1 MASAS
6 SAPASQPMS
15 TRPGSRPLD
24 SASNAAMDRLLRHS
38 LTNFPFEL
46 QARLFEAQ
54 SLHEIYEI
62 GVAMLTRIPA
72 TIAVRIFQRDDT
84 GEARVVHAW
93 QSPYYAGQAA
103 LSDELGQAIHQR
115 WIAAHR
121 LGHGIK
127 EFARPISVATCPSW
141 LLMPMLVGDELIGAI
156 AAERRNSEVFPYA
169 PEDVVAMSA
178 AAAGIA
184 WAIHSMFL
192 RERTDVL
199 SDPAARAELLSRER
213 RLIGRELH
221 DTVVQ
226 DLAYVNLKLEV
237 GEQLL
242 PDELDA
248 ARVQFQAARAA
259 MEHAIIEL
267 RRTIGELRR
276 PAPARRGITG
286 QLRSLVSS
294 MQPEA
299 PELDVNFLHISG
311 VQLVPEVER
320 AVVGIVREA
329 LQNVRKHSRAQ
340 SVKLEVRR
348 AEDELRVYVSDD
360 GVGMHGQ
367 PRVPGRESF
376 GMDLMR
382 ELAEDLGGTLHVES
396 DEGKG
401 TQIQA
406 YLPLV
411 LPAEPADDGYDSRLA
426 SDIRVEQTASATSA
440 GASSKNGRAHGPLGP
455 RVAGQT

>member
-1 MASAS
+1 MALPS
-6 SAPASQPMS
+6 SVPLSQS
-15 TRPGSRPLD
+15 HTTRPGSRPLD
-24 SASNAAMDRLLRHS
+24 SASNAAMDRLLRHT
-38 LTNFPFEL
+38 LTSFPFEL

-72 TIAVRIFQRDDT
+72 TIAVRIYQRDDS

-93 QSPYYAGQAA
+93 QSPYYAGQSA
-103 LSDELGQAIHQR
+103 SGDELGQAIHQR

-121 LGHGIK
+121 LGHAIK

-156 AAERRNSEVFPYA
+156 ASERRNSDVFPYA

-192 RERTDVL
+192 RDRTDVL
-199 SDPAARAELLSRER
+199 SDPDAREELLTHER
-213 RLIGRELH
+213 RQIGRELH
-221 DTVVQ
+221 DNVVQ
-226 DLAYVNLKLEV
+226 DLAYVNLKLELSEKFLAGDPASAL
-237 GEQLL
+237 GEL
-242 PDELDA
+242 
-248 ARVQFQAARAA
+248 QAARAL
-259 MEHAIIEL
+259 MEHAIVEL

-294 MQPEA
+294 MEPET
-299 PELDVNFLHISG
+299 PDLDVNFLHISG

-329 LQNVRKHSRAQ
+329 LQNVRKHSQAQ

-348 AEDELRVYVSDD
+348 ADDELRVYVSDD
-360 GVGMHGQ
+360 GVGMRGES
-367 PRVPGRESF
+367 RVSGHESF

-382 ELAEDLGGTLHVES
+382 ELAEDLGGTLHVVS
-396 DEGKG
+396 NAGTG

-411 LPAEPADDGYDSRLA
+411 LPADPVDDGYDSPLA
-426 SDIRVEQTASATSA
+426 SDIRVEHTARGSDR
-440 GASSKNGRAHGPLGP
+440 GLLGLRAMGN
-455 RVAGQT
+455 T